1 MSEKVILTGSSL
13 VLSVFIKVKKRIV
26 ERKNIKIMNKVKTM
40 EEAYQV
46 FDLLGIKN
54 VTKKWQKANGSEVW
68 ELPFKT
74 MYANG
79 YSEVNRFT
87 IYKSGYVRKMLVNP
101 ESNASYS
108 CYQLNKTRKSEDF
121 HKYYEWNDDFTEQ
134 KWTGKYVKSKRK
146 ERIMIPNHADRVVY
160 LCNYILKNYYRNQRG
175 ASFYRINDYQ
185 VNLMHEYCKDS
196 HKLDKIQRPESY
208 DLPFEETVERD
219 SFIDNNEI
227 KVIINGHRYNLS

>member
-1 MSEKVILTGSSL
+1 MK
-13 VLSVFIKVKKRIV
+13 
-26 ERKNIKIMNKVKTM
+26 KVKTM
-40 EEAYQV
+40 EEAYRV
-46 FDLLGIKN
+46 FDLLGIKE

-79 YSEVNRFT
+79 HTEVNRFT
-87 IYKSGYVRKMLVNP
+87 IYRSGYIRKMLVNS
-101 ESNASYS
+101 ETGASYS
-108 CYQLNKTRKSEDF
+108 CYQLNKTRKTEEF
-121 HKYYEWNDDFTEQ
+121 NKYYEWNDDFTEQ

-146 ERIMIPNHADRVVY
+146 ERIMIDNHRDRVVY
-160 LCNYILKNYYRNQRG
+160 LCNYILKNYYRSQTG
-175 ASFYRINDYQ
+175 AGFYRINDYQ
-185 VNLMHEYCKDS
+185 VNLMQEYCKDS